1 MYLYIYIYI
10 DRERDRER
18 ERCTYVCIYVC
29 IVPERPRES
38 SRLPIK
44 LALSG
49 TRSCTGCALPP
60 PPPSLPL
67 RPFVGPNERGS
78 EVNMYV

>member
-1 MYLYIYIYI
+1 MILT
-10 DRERDRER
+10 RGLRGRM
-18 ERCTYVCIYVC
+18 VA
-29 IVPERPRES
+29 PERPRES
-38 SRLPIK
+38 CRLPIQ

-49 TRSCTGCALPP
+49 SRSRTGCALPP

-78 EVNMYV
+78 EEVKYVSVC